1 MACQGLFVGHWTS
14 DDVHDVLAE
23 FAGQGRNSAKR
34 NVFYWM
40 WIVFLGKNAENPW
53 NPLYQPYISSGKPW
67 FPVKLFPS
75 TNPVSV
81 AENGR
86 NLEALL

>member
-1 MACQGLFVGHWTS
+1 L
-14 DDVHDVLAE
+14 DVDC
-23 FAGQGRNSAKR
+23 FFK
-34 NVFYWM
+34 
-40 WIVFLGKNAENPW
+40 KNAENPW